1 MAEYKTKDDGS
12 ALENQY
18 GRTTVNSRADA
29 RMAQIMQQR
38 ADAQAKRLAAR
49 EKKLKAEDEHKKF
62 LKDRRQ
68 AKADEARKKYW
79 ERTGKWNTRLWG
91 ENPHLPEDYGTG
103 AMLMRPEEGQASQAN
118 EAVDKT
124 IHGVPD
130 LLKRPDDSLG
140 TGFETSQTPLRDEYA
155 AQNPN
160 VGTLPPSSL
169 QPTTQTTVGDQG
181 VPPMWPWLIA
191 GGAATTRALHKEWR
205 RRRDAAAKNADKGPY
220 RVEGEVDPKT
230 KGKGPKQ
237 SLAYKAGDTIR
248 KAGQA
253 VKDDFYAHSTDPNK
267 NPNTRGQ
274 TGPAPKGGKDFT
286 GKPLVAQQGQT
297 ATPPGRT
304 VKGTAPTSRFGPTTA
319 GAAAVGLGLS
329 GADLINTYGDE
340 WLFGD
345 AVNPDAWAGVG
356 EQLVD
361 PLKGLVGMDTTG
373 QAGDNYAVP
382 GMTATGFDSDVM
394 LDTIGNLPGE
404 IASGVG
410 DFFGGIWDTVSGA
423 GEKIADWMVDD
434 PSTLSLPGNPEQR
447 IGSMPWKGVDAYTTP
462 PSGPAPLGTP
472 AGDAALMS
480 SYYGALDPNSLE
492 PRILQ
497 SAVNPNRPRQ
507 PGESKYWGWN
517 MQKDLQG
524 GHLNTVPQQFHDDP
538 RWGDKK
544 KALDR
549 LLFEEGAVQNKP
561 LIQEYIEDLGLQGD
575 ARYQGWMR

>member
-130 LLKRPDDSLG
+130 LLKRPDDSFG

-181 VPPMWPWLIA
+181 VPPMWPWLVG
-191 GGAATTRALHKEWR
+191 GGALAVKDIMRMYNR
-205 RRRDAAAKNADKGPY
+205 RRAAKNADKGPI

-544 KALDR
+544 QALDR
-549 LLFEEGAVQNKP
+549 LLFEEGGVQNKA
-561 LIQEYIEDLGLQGD
+561 LIQDYIKDLGLQFHDG
-575 ARYQGWMR
+575 YHEWMMR

>member
-181 VPPMWPWLIA
+181 VPPMWPWLVG
-191 GGAATTRALHKEWR
+191 GGALAVKDIMRMYNR
-205 RRRDAAAKNADKGPY
+205 RRAAKNADKGPY

-230 KGKGPKQ
+230 KDSKIK
-237 SLAYKAGDTIR
+237 KVV
-248 KAGQA
+248 QA

-267 NPNTRGQ
+267 NPKTRGQ
-274 TGPAPKGGKDFT
+274 TGPAPKGQQFS
-286 GKPLVAQQGQT
+286 GKPLAVPK
-297 ATPPGRT
+297 TPPVPKPTIGQKGVN
-304 VKGTAPTSRFGPTTA
+304 VKPTTGRPVKA
-319 GAAAVGLGLS
+319 GPGMATGLGAGLGLGVS

-462 PSGPAPLGTP
+462 PSGPEPLGTP

-480 SYYGALDPNSLE
+480 SYYRSLDPNSLE